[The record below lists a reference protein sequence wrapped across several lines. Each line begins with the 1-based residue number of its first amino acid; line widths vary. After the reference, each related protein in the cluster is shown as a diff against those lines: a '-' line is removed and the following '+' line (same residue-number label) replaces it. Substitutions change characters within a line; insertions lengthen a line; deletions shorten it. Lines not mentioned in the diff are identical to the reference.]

1 MHNVKIA
8 IYVLFGK
15 LTEDYSPRDSFS
27 ESLEELLLSGKGG
40 ARMYRSF
47 FAEKRK
53 VIKHQKITGKLRKQT
68 SQVNDFLFIG
78 KCKSLGSLKLLL
90 RCTS

>member
-8 IYVLFGK
+8 SYALFGE
-15 LTEDYSPRDSFS
+15 LTEDYSPRDSLS
-27 ESLEELLLSGKGG
+27 ESFEELLPSDKGG

-53 VIKHQKITGKLRKQT
+53 
-68 SQVNDFLFIG
+68 
-78 KCKSLGSLKLLL
+78 
-90 RCTS
+90 